1 VRQFEIKSLPNFSM
15 QLPYA
20 VEFTP
25 DKQPK
30 WQIFTTP
37 LYVLTNSIDGGY
49 EGLDRPMT
57 MGNTDGSKPRTPW
70 AVPALTIVIVLLL
83 LTWPAMTTVRYI
95 NRVRPRQTI
104 SRDAAAWLAM
114 HSVLKSG
121 KEIGFGSTHYSRM
134 DEVLRKYFSVVYPGL
149 QGMTMTEVEAL
160 PDQSPANLI
169 KSAFR
174 KLESVLVYQRTLSA
188 AEQAQLLREVDQLIA
203 RPYSM

>member
-1 VRQFEIKSLPNFSM
+1 
-15 QLPYA
+15 
-20 VEFTP
+20 
-25 DKQPK
+25 
-30 WQIFTTP
+30 
-37 LYVLTNSIDGGY
+37 
-49 EGLDRPMT
+49 
-57 MGNTDGSKPRTPW
+57 
-70 AVPALTIVIVLLL
+70 
-83 LTWPAMTTVRYI
+83 MTTVRYI